1 MKRSDSFYLR
11 KIDNIF
17 FLYPSDDLEED
28 EKKMVILNESSAFL
42 WEKMTESFTADELVN
57 ALLDRYNV
65 SDEIARQHVTEF
77 ISFLSENGCLSN

>member
-1 MKRSDSFYLR
+1 MRRNDSFYLR
-11 KIDNIF
+11 NIGDTF
-17 FLYPSDDLEED
+17 FLAPSDDLEEN
-28 EKKMVILNESSAFL
+28 EKKIVILNESSAFL

-77 ISFLSENGCLSN
+77 ISFLFENGCLSN

>member
-1 MKRSDSFYLR
+1 MRRNDSFYLR
-11 KIDNIF
+11 KIDDIF
-17 FLYPSDDLEED
+17 FLSPSDDLEED

-42 WEKMTESFTADELVN
+42 WGKMADSFTADELVN

>member
-1 MKRSDSFYLR
+1 MKRNDSFYLR
-11 KIDNIF
+11 KIDDIF
-17 FLYPSDDLEED
+17 FLSPSDDLEED

-42 WEKMTESFTADELVN
+42 WGKMADSFTADELVK

>member
-1 MKRSDSFYLR
+1 MKRSASFYLR

-42 WEKMTESFTADELVN
+42 WEKMADSFTADELVN

>member
-1 MKRSDSFYLR
+1 MAD
-11 KIDNIF
+11 
-17 FLYPSDDLEED
+17 
-28 EKKMVILNESSAFL
+28 
-42 WEKMTESFTADELVN
+42 SFTADELVN